1 MTDALCVKSFNVGIL
16 MHSSRHTVLKL
27 SRSVSDGRETPTI
40 REPVPAA
47 MVTNRNVGF
56 FIGVY
61 SPRSAVFCD
70 GNRGTSCRMW
80 LFATHGRSSLRRG

>member
-40 REPVPAA
+40 GEPVPAA
-47 MVTNRNVGF
+47 VVTNRSVGF
-56 FIGVY
+56 FY
-61 SPRSAVFCD
+61 
-70 GNRGTSCRMW
+70 RGM
-80 LFATHGRSSLRRG
+80 LP